1 MTRLRRS
8 DQIIVGLDIG
18 TTKICAFVGE
28 VVKDTLTFRGMHT
41 SPSAGMRK
49 GIVVNMEEMALSIR
63 NALKETGSSFGVEIN
78 SVYVGISGAHIKG
91 SHNVGTAGIGGREIT
106 YADIDHVLDSAKAVY
121 LPLDRE
127 VIHVIPAGYA
137 IDGQNGIKN
146 PVGMTAERLEAK
158 VYAVTGAVT
167 PIQNLLRCCEK
178 AGVEVA
184 DMVFAPVASADAV
197 LTEDERELGT
207 ALVDIGGGTTDMIF
221 YRDGDPVYA
230 SVLAVGGN
238 HFTND
243 IAVGLKVPSS
253 EAERIKKAFRE
264 TATHF
269 ENQSEQGEIVH
280 GGLKRMIGQNHVMEI
295 LRARTDEFLDLV
307 RREFL
312 SCSGYDIASTG
323 VVLTGGGALLEGL
336 VCRAER
342 AWGLPVRLG
351 SPVNVHGIHDTANN
365 PCCATG
371 AGLMLSGY
379 EASANSL
386 YPGVAVIGLFGK
398 MRDWA
403 KEIFKIKKGGIEYV
417 RN

>member
-1 MTRLRRS
+1 MTRLRCS
-8 DQIIVGLDIG
+8 DQVIVGLDIG
-18 TTKICAFVGE
+18 TTKICAVVGE

-41 SPSAGMRK
+41 SPSTGMRK
-49 GIVVNMEEMALSIR
+49 GIVVNMEEMVQSIR
-63 NALKETGSSFGVEIN
+63 NALKGTESSFGLEIN
-78 SVYVGISGAHIKG
+78 TVYAGISGAHIKG
-91 SHNVGTAGIGGREIT
+91 FPNVGTAGIGGREVT
-106 YADIDHVLDSAKAVY
+106 CSDIDHVLNSAQAVY

-137 IDGQNGIKN
+137 VDGQNGITN
-146 PVGMTAERLEAK
+146 PVGMTAERLEAR

-184 DMVFAPVASADAV
+184 GMVFAPVASADAV
-197 LTEDERELGT
+197 LSEDERELGVV
-207 ALVDIGGGTTDMIF
+207 LVDIGGGTTDIIF
-221 YRDGDPVYA
+221 YRDGGPVYT

-243 IAVGLKVPSS
+243 IAVGLKIPSDD
-253 EAERIKKAFRE
+253 AERIKKSFSA
-264 TATHF
+264 TAIPVS
-269 ENQSEQGEIVH
+269 SESGQGEIIH
-280 GGLKRMIGQNHVMEI
+280 GGKKRMIAQRNLIEI
-295 LRARTDEFLDLV
+295 LHARTDEFLDLV

-312 SCSGYDIASTG
+312 SCSGYDVASTG

-336 VCRAER
+336 VGMAEQ

-351 SPVNVHGIHDTANN
+351 SPVNIRGIHDTANN
-365 PCCATG
+365 PCFATG
-371 AGLMLSGY
+371 AGLMLYGF
-379 EASANSL
+379 EASADSFCSE
-386 YPGVAVIGLFGK
+386 VAVIGLFGK
-398 MRDWA
+398 MKDWA